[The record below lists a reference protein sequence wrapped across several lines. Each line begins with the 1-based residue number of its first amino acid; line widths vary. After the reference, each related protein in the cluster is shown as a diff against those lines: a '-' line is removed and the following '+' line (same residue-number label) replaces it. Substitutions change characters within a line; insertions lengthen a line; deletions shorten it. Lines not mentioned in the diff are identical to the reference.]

1 MQFKL
6 VFDMNNEVFNSEP
19 EFEVERILFKISNDV
34 LNGET
39 YGAIMDYNGNKVG
52 SWEILD

>member
-19 EFEVERILFKISNDV
+19 EFEVERILYKVSDEV

-39 YGAIMDYNGNKVG
+39 YGAIIDYNGNKIG

>member
-6 VFDMNNEVFNSEP
+6 VFDMDNEVFNSEP